1 MEYITTMPQVLG
13 LPQAE
18 QNMLNNLWNEYVRR
32 RQNNLTKEKY
42 YNGKISINDVNLGI
56 AIPKM
61 FKGFEVGCAWGAKAV
76 DVLAARSMFDGFV
89 DETGVES
96 EELAKLVA
104 DNNMLAEY
112 AKTCRDELKIGCSFA
127 TLSSDDAIGCK
138 IRFHSANTAC
148 AHWNGDKGRIDYGF
162 AVIDATNTSGFWEP
176 TVINLYTD
184 DAVWVL
190 INKANVWR
198 ASYYPHRMGRPLIEA
213 LTWNA
218 TSAKPFGRSRLKEPV
233 RRLIDGY
240 VRTVANAT
248 LGLEFS
254 TAPQKYLLGVTDDQ
268 YDAVVNQKFK
278 QYIGSIIAA
287 TPNPDTGEKPTFG
300 QLQQGNISPHVEM
313 MRLLSTQFSAATGL
327 TVTDTGVVNDANP
340 TSSDAILAQ
349 SQTLVRMA
357 EELNAVNGNALRN
370 IALMALAIIDQTT
383 IEDLDESK
391 KSIIAHFKNPAMPS
405 VAVTADAAIKIAS
418 ARQSFA
424 QTDAFLE
431 MIGFSQADI
440 RRIRSQERMAAGM
453 QMLTALEE

>member
-1 MEYITTMPQVLG
+1 MLDNLLKEYTL
-13 LPQAE
+13 
-18 QNMLNNLWNEYVRR
+18 RR
-32 RQNNLTKEKY
+32 SKNVQKERY
-42 YNGKISINDVNLGI
+42 YEGKISINEVNLGI
-56 AIPKM
+56 AIPKN
-61 FKGFEVGCAWGAKAV
+61 FRGFEIGCAWGAKTV

-89 DETGVES
+89 DESGVES
-96 EELAKLVA
+96 FELAQIVA
-104 DNNMLAEY
+104 DNNLITEY
-112 AKTCRDELKIGCSFA
+112 AKACRDELKIGCVFA
-127 TLSSDDAIGCK
+127 TLSSDPVIGCK
-138 IRFHSANTAC
+138 IRFHSANTAA
-148 AHWNGDKGRIDYGF
+148 AHWNGDLGRIDYGF
-162 AVIDATNTSGFWEP
+162 TVIDTVTSETGLWQP
-176 TVINLYTD
+176 TKINLYTD
-184 DAVWVL
+184 SAIWVL
-190 INKANVWR
+190 NNTQNVWR
-198 ASYYPHRMGRPLIEA
+198 AEYYPHRMGRPLIEA
-213 LTWNA
+213 MVWNA
-218 TSAKPFGRSRLKEPV
+218 TSTKPFGRSRLKEPV

-268 YDAVVNQKFK
+268 YDVIVNQKFK
-278 QYIGSIIAA
+278 QYIGNIIAA
-287 TPNPDTGEKPTFG
+287 TTNPDTGEKPTFG

-357 EELNAVNGNALRN
+357 EELNAGNGNALRN
-370 IALMALAIIDQTT
+370 IALMALAIINQTT
-383 IEDLDESK
+383 IEALDEAK
-391 KSIIAHFKNPAMPS
+391 QTIIPHFKNPAMPS

-440 RRIRSQERMAAGM
+440 RRIRSQERIARGM